1 MRNLI
6 FSLIVLCTINNFSQ
20 VKHDDGPYKEY
31 YKSGSLKTEGFY
43 KNNKKFSV
51 WKDYYESGQL
61 KRAYTFNNF
70 GKPTGIEQTFSKTGN
85 LVSERI
91 PASGGG
97 LLYKHYY
104 DNGNLQVVHVSI
116 PSENKTYFIKNGGF
130 KEYYE
135 NGVLKTESFYIVD
148 KLSGIWKRFYAT
160 GEKEWE
166 VQYLNDIKQ
175 GFYKRF
181 YKNGQLMIEG
191 TCSEGLKNGEEKHY
205 DSIGNLAI
213 KLNYKKG
220 KPKKVKNQIGFE
232 EIEIPDGDIEK
243 VPVYPGCEGLLTNQE
258 KKQCMSEEI
267 SSFVAEKFDTSIAG
281 FLGLTGRQRILVI
294 FKIDK
299 EGRVIDVR
307 SRAPYKELE
316 AEAVRVISALP
327 KMTPGIQFGKPV
339 IVPYSLPIVF
349 SVISRPKKPITSYNP
364 NSVNRKY

>member
-6 FSLIVLCTINNFSQ
+6 FLLIVLCSINNFSQ
-20 VKHDDGPYKEY
+20 VKHDDGSYKEY

-43 KNNKKFSV
+43 KNNNKFSV

-61 KRAYTFNNF
+61 KKVYTFNNY

-85 LVSERI
+85 LLSERTL
-91 PASGGG
+91 ASSGG

-104 DNGNLQVVHVSI
+104 DNGNLQVVYVSI
-116 PSENKTYFIKNGGF
+116 PSENKTYFIKNGGL

-135 NGVLKTESFYIVD
+135 NGVLEIESSYEGN
-148 KLSGIWKRFYAT
+148 KLSGLWKHFYDT
-160 GEKEWE
+160 GDKEWE
-166 VQYLNDIKQ
+166 VQYINDLKQ
-175 GFYKRF
+175 GLYKRF

-191 TCSEGLKNGEEKHY
+191 TCSEGLKNGEEKQY
-205 DSIGNLAI
+205 DSIGNLVI
-213 KLNYKKG
+213 TLNYKKG
-220 KPKKVKNQIGFE
+220 KLKKVKNQIGFE

-258 KKQCMSEEI
+258 KKQCMSDKI
-267 SSFVAEKFDTSIAG
+267 SGFVAEKFDTSIAG
-281 FLGLTGRQRILVI
+281 FLGLTGRQRINVI

-307 SRAPYKELE
+307 SRAPFKELE

-327 KMTPGIQFGKPV
+327 KMKPGMQFGKAV
-339 IVPYSLPIVF
+339 TVPYSLPIIFNVTTK
-349 SVISRPKKPITSYNP
+349 VKLPITSYDTH
-364 NSVNRKY
+364 SVNKKF